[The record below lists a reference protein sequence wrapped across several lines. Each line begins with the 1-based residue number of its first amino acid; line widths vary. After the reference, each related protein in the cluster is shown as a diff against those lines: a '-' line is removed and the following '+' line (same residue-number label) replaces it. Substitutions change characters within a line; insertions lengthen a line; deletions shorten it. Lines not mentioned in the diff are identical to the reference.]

1 MLRFKQ
7 FLLEGIVD
15 QINYA
20 KETRKEFA
28 KKFDPKRGRSYIYQP
43 DNPSGSQFLQV
54 KPDMTTTLG
63 DFMQLSD
70 KDGKIGTAI
79 RIYTNNPSN
88 VFKQGSEEWATMAH
102 ELGHSYQEKKIT
114 EKNPNRPF
122 EQSARYSKVETQP
135 DLPGELSDKVRSSLS
150 YNTDI
155 EKEANARA
163 VAAGEEAQLSQNIG
177 ARRRISFDPKIAD
190 FELEYEKSGGILNPP
205 ELRNIEARARSAGRD
220 ALNSTLK
227 YERASTDYKKRD
239 IFNLKNLKDRE
250 KAIRELE
257 NAQKYVEK
265 RAGAAVVANQQNAEG
280 SMRDEYSRLV
290 TSPMRERHG
299 RVQNTQAQV
308 NQALLPSKSGMI
320 GSPNTNLTTDMA
332 INMMGL
338 LTPPSSKD
346 RMQIEKDVNTDV
358 GLGFDLEGGE
368 LVASPEGFEAVR
380 RRQKQGVKFPTAFPD
395 NLYK

>member
-1 MLRFKQ
+1 MKKEVLRNFNPQK
-7 FLLEGIVD
+7 
-15 QINYA
+15 NS
-20 KETRKEFA
+20 
-28 KKFDPKRGRSYIYQP
+28 SYIYDVEKPEQSTLVRIRP
-43 DNPSGSQFLQV
+43 TAEARSGV
-54 KPDMTTTLG
+54 AG
-63 DFMQLSD
+63 DFSPQFSQ
-70 KDGKIGTAI
+70 DGTKIGRVI
-79 RIYTNNPSN
+79 NIYTDEPNNI
-88 VFKQGSEEWATMAH
+88 FKPGSIEDRTLTH
-102 ELGHSYQEKKIT
+102 EFGGHGYQETKSA

-122 EQSARYSKVETQP
+122 VPSTRYSTTP
-135 DLPGELSDKVRSSLS
+135 TRDDLSAEVAKQVQGSLS
-150 YNTDI
+150 YSTDI
-155 EKEANARA
+155 DKEANARGA
-163 VAAGEEAQLSQNIG
+163 DVGEFVRDQQNAN
-177 ARRRISFDPKIAD
+177 ARRRVRFDPKMAD
-190 FELEYEKSGGILNPP
+190 FELDYEKSRGTLEAP
-205 ELRNIEARARSAGRD
+205 ELKNVEARVRSAGID
-220 ALNSTLK
+220 ALNVTLQDERQSTLN
-227 YERASTDYKKRD
+227 KK
-239 IFNLKNLKDRE
+239 IAALGLKSSKDAVAAV
-250 KAIRELE
+250 KELDD
-257 NAQKYVEK
+257 AQKYVEK

-332 INMMGL
+332 INMMGI